1 MFWKCSA
8 LTLRQ
13 MFSGGRQAG
22 NWALSRSPSVYIMA
36 WLNGLKGLKGL
47 KGLTGLKGL
56 KCLKGLNGLI
66 DIVEMI

>member
-1 MFWKCSA
+1 
-8 LTLRQ
+8 

-47 KGLTGLKGL
+47 NGLKCLKGLKGL
-56 KCLKGLNGLI
+56 NGLKCLEGLKGLNGLI
-66 DIVEMI
+66 DSVEMI